1 MNYAESCAYIDGLT
15 KFTAKHSLA
24 HTRECLALL
33 DNPDRSFKIVH
44 IAGTNGKGST
54 ASYLESI
61 LRSAGIR

>member
-44 IAGTNGKGST
+44 IAGTNG
-54 ASYLESI
+54 
-61 LRSAGIR
+61 